1 VASGWWLDGR
11 AHSRSVYYRFD
22 YRSIE
27 SLRLVSARVL
37 WSSRVSAVHR
47 PPRSSS
53 TTHVDG
59 AIRSDGCAG
68 QFKQKGEA
76 WFLNTLKRRGLHVA
90 HHFFQSCHG
99 KGPSDSEGAVVKCGL
114 RAAEIN
120 GHHITDTAAAYLWL
134 IGNLRIPHGSVSAT
148 GKRRHTIG
156 ARDFVFIPVSCEAN

>member
-1 VASGWWLDGR
+1 MCERLYAI
-11 AHSRSVYYRFD
+11 VYAA
-22 YRSIE
+22 
-27 SLRLVSARVL
+27 L
-37 WSSRVSAVHR
+37 R
-47 PPRSSS
+47 PPLP
-53 TTHVDG
+53 TAMHV
-59 AIRSDGCAG
+59 IRSDGCAG

-120 GHHITDTAAAYLWL
+120 GHYIADTAAAHLWL
-134 IGNLRIPHGSVSAT
+134 NGNLLIPLGSVSAT

-156 ARDFVFIPVSCEAN
+156 ARDFVFVPVSCEANLKKGRGR